1 LHYGDN
7 DDGVAVDDYSDD
19 NDDDDA
25 CSWIDWIVIEI
36 EWTTAIWNWTH

>member
-19 NDDDDA
+19 IDDDDA
-25 CSWIDWIVIEI
+25 CS
-36 EWTTAIWNWTH
+36 